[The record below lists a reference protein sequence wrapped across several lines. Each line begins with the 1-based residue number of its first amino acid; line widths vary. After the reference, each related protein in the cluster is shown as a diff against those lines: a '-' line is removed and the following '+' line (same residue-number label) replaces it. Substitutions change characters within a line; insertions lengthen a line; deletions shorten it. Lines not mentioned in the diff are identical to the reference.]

1 MRVLTF
7 LSDLVLFQSV
17 ALFFTITTDKKKMMM
32 KSSNGSVVAAAA
44 AAAVVVVMMMMMIII
59 IITIIIIII
68 IHLSLCDFLD
78 HSVEYIALY
87 GIFVLVNFANFIA
100 NALTRVGQRMI

>member
-1 MRVLTF
+1 
-7 LSDLVLFQSV
+7 
-17 ALFFTITTDKKKMMM
+17 MM

-44 AAAVVVVMMMMMIII
+44 AAAVVVVMMMMMII